1 MNKIDNKNGISYKN
15 AHPKFAAV
23 GAGFGNMRTMIRERG
38 AERIKYSTAADNAAK
53 TFLANRILASLA
65 AADFAR
71 LKPHLELVTL
81 DSGEELC
88 APGEPHSYVYFP
100 ITAVVSHLCVTANGD
115 MIEAAMIG
123 AEGASGVCGLFGVP
137 ASSHQ
142 AQTVGIGTA
151 ARIKIETLRQEFERA
166 DGLRARLL
174 AYVNAYVG
182 QISQRVVC
190 QSFHLTEKRL
200 SSWLLMLHD
209 RLKKNQFD
217 ATQEQIALHL
227 GVNRPSLTL
236 IAQALRAKGLIEYR
250 RGRVEIL
257 DRIELEKAACEC
269 YRFVH

>member
-1 MNKIDNKNGISYKN
+1 MNKLDNNKGSSYKIV
-15 AHPKFAAV
+15 HPKFS
-23 GAGFGNMRTMIRERG
+23 GGNGFGNLRPMIGERG
-38 AERIKYSTAADNAAK
+38 AERMKYSTAAESAAK
-53 TFLANRILASLA
+53 TFLTNRILSSLST
-65 AADFAR
+65 ADFAR
-71 LKPHLELVTL
+71 LKPHLESVTL
-81 DSGEELC
+81 GASEELC
-88 APGEPHSYVYFP
+88 APGEPHRYVYFP

-123 AEGASGVCGLFGVP
+123 AEGASGVCGLFGAP
-137 ASSHQ
+137 AASHQ
-142 AQTVGIGTA
+142 AQTIGGGSA
-151 ARIKIETLRQEFERA
+151 VRVKIEKLRQEFERC

-174 AYVNAYVG
+174 EYVNAYVG

-209 RLKKNQFD
+209 RLKINQFA

-236 IAQALRAKGLIEYR
+236 IAQSLRPKGLIEYR
-250 RGRVEIL
+250 RGKVEIL
-257 DRIELEKAACEC
+257 NRLELEKAACEC